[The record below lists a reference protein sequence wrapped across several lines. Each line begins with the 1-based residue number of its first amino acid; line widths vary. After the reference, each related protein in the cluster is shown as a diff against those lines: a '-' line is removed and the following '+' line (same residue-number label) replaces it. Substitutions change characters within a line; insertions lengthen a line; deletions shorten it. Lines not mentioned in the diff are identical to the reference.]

1 MYLPKIASYEIR
13 EHFSNCDLSTVSTE
27 GRLMAVN
34 DKFLAMYW
42 KNNSEI
48 VIVDSSK
55 PLTIKD
61 NLPRIKGLSNI
72 LDLEFSPFNNN
83 ILASC
88 DNGNKGNSVLLW
100 KIPENGLHE
109 NLTKEI
115 LNYNYHSKKVNFV
128 NFNPVVSDLICS
140 GALSGEIHVWN
151 MIKGDKFMELKA
163 DDTPTLVTWSPNGVL
178 IGVTTKKKNY
188 KYI

>member
-1 MYLPKIASYEIR
+1 MYLPKITSHEIK
-13 EHFSNCDLSTVSTE
+13 EHFSNCDLSTISTE
-27 GRLMAVN
+27 GRLIAVN
-34 DKFLAMYW
+34 EKYLAMYW

-100 KIPENGLHE
+100 KIPE
-109 NLTKEI
+109 TDYMKI
-115 LNYNYHSKKVNFV
+115 
-128 NFNPVVSDLICS
+128 
-140 GALSGEIHVWN
+140 
-151 MIKGDKFMELKA
+151 
-163 DDTPTLVTWSPNGVL
+163 
-178 IGVTTKKKNY
+178 
-188 KYI
+188 